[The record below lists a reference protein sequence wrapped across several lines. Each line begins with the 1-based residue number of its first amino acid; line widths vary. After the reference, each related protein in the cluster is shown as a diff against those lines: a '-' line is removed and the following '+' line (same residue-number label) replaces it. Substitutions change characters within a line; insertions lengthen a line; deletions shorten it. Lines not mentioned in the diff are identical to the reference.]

1 MLAPIPLG
9 KYFARVRKAL
19 QQRGS
24 RYRQTDKRYADTPII
39 RRFPSIGQSELK
51 FPSSFRLFAQDIF
64 NLFFRGWNGGT
75 ELFQK
80 VHDNCLDALN

>member
-9 KYFARVRKAL
+9 KYCARVPKAL
-19 QQRGS
+19 QQGDRG
-24 RYRQTDKRYADTPII
+24 YEQMDKRYAGTPII

-51 FPSSFRLFAQDIF
+51 FPNSFRLFAQDIF

-75 ELFQK
+75 ELF
-80 VHDNCLDALN
+80 